1 MRSRKNTS
9 KKNTSVKNSALKQ
22 KRHIRTKSNKHNIS
36 RQGRILKRV
45 LLGLLILFLLFI
57 LVMVIRFGIMASEYQ
72 KEAKRLVKEGGREIF
87 KANQTS
93 ILYDSNG
100 EVITELIGDR
110 DSYYLEYSE
119 IPYFVKRAMITTE
132 DRNFYEH
139 SGVDGKAVLRAF
151 VELVKHDGEITQG
164 GSTITQQLAR
174 NIFLTHEV
182 TMERKLK
189 EMFIAFE
196 LEKTYSKDDILEFY
210 INNIYFANGYYGIE
224 AAARGYFGKT
234 VSELSIAEMAFICA
248 IPNNPSMYDPYVNS
262 EQTTERKNRILK
274 QMYQQK
280 DIDKEMYEEAL
291 YATIVLV
298 PTENETINYVE
309 TYARYCATI
318 ALMKHSGFE
327 FRYYFDDAE
336 EKRVYEDSYYQ
347 LYDEFSAK
355 LYTGGYRI
363 YTSIDLEKQEL
374 LQKCIDEQLTYY
386 TGTYNEG
393 VFEFQGAAACIDNH
407 TGKVVAI
414 VGGRTQDCYG
424 FTLNRAYQSYRQPG
438 STIKPIL
445 TYTPVLERGYY
456 PETMVKDEP
465 IENGPVNSPDTYDG
479 EISLRY
485 AVEKSKN
492 TVAWDLFG
500 KLTAETA
507 IPYLLNMEFKK
518 IVKEDYVP
526 AMSIGGMT
534 YGVSPVEMASAYAAI
549 ENDGQFRSPTCIT
562 KITDADYNIIIDNI
576 NYMES
581 ETTTVNVKQI
591 YSTNAARMMTDIL
604 TGVLKRG
611 TAINYQVENAICA
624 AKTGTTNEN
633 KDIWFVGYSR
643 YYTTAVWAG
652 YDLPKE
658 ISDGYGTKC
667 SGQIWQRFMS
677 GIHAGLEQMDFVP
690 YMRQDGTMSNGE
702 PATEI
707 TTENPEETTTIQEEF
722 YTENPEETSGIEEE
736 TVSGNAGTN
745 GDNDEMTSTADNIRE
760 QSGMENQTTEPERNT
775 GVSNHLPMPSG
786 AGTGEL
792 YTEYW
797 GE

>member
-9 KKNTSVKNSALKQ
+9 KKKKNQS
-22 KRHIRTKSNKHNIS
+22 KRS
-36 RQGRILKRV
+36 RILKRV
-45 LLGLLILFLLFI
+45 LLSLLILFLLFI
-57 LVMVIRFGIMASEYQ
+57 LIFVGRFGMMASDYQ
-72 KEAKRLVKEGGREIF
+72 KEARELVRKGGREIF

-93 ILYDSNG
+93 IIYDKDRN
-100 EVITELIGDR
+100 VITELIGDR

-119 IPYFVKRAMITTE
+119 IPYFVKRALITSE
-132 DRNFYEH
+132 DRNFYKH
-139 SGVDGKAVLRAF
+139 SGVDVKAVLRAF
-151 VELVKHDGEITQG
+151 KELVTNNGEITQG

-196 LEKTYSKDDILEFY
+196 LEKTYSKEEILEFY

-224 AAARGYFGKT
+224 AAARGYFAKS

-248 IPNNPSMYDPYVNS
+248 IPNNPSLYDPYVNS
-262 EQTTERKNRILK
+262 DKTMERKNRILK
-274 QMYQQK
+274 QMLEQK

-291 YATIVLV
+291 FATIVLI

-318 ALMKHSGFE
+318 ALMKHTGFE
-327 FRYYFDDAE
+327 FRYSFQDADDKKEYE
-336 EKRVYEDSYYQ
+336 ENYYQ

-363 YTSIDLEKQEL
+363 FTSIDLGKQEL
-374 LQKCIDEQLTYY
+374 LQKYVDEQLASY

-393 VFEFQGAAACIDNH
+393 VYEFQGAATCIDNN
-407 TGKVVAI
+407 TGRVVAI
-414 VGGRTQDCYG
+414 VGGRTQEHQGY
-424 FTLNRAYQSYRQPG
+424 TLNRAYQSYRQPG

-445 TYTPVLERGYY
+445 IYTPILERGYY
-456 PETMVKDEP
+456 PETMVKDEV
-465 IENGPVNSPDTYDG
+465 IQGGPVNSPNTYDG
-479 EISLRY
+479 DVTLRY

-500 KLTAETA
+500 KLSAETA

-518 IVKEDYVP
+518 IVKNDYVP

-534 YGVSPVEMASAYAAI
+534 YGVSTVEMASAYAAI
-549 ENDGQFRSPTCIT
+549 ENDGQFRSPTCIS
-562 KITDADYNIIIDNI
+562 KITDADFNTIIDNI

-581 ETTTVNVKQI
+581 DTATVAVKQI
-591 YSTNAARMMTDIL
+591 YDANAAKMMTDVL

-611 TAINYQVENAICA
+611 TAVNYQIDNAICA
-624 AKTGTTNEN
+624 AKTGTTNDN
-633 KDIWFVGYSR
+633 KDVWFVGFSQ
-643 YYTTAVWAG
+643 YYTTAVWVG

-677 GIHAGLEQMDFVP
+677 TIHDGLELMDFVP
-690 YMRQDGTMSNGE
+690 YMRQDGTLSNGE
-702 PATEI
+702 PATKE
-707 TTENPEETTTIQEEF
+707 TTVNQEETTTEEF
-722 YTENPEETSGIEEE
+722 YIETEDTSGEEITSDEPQSNTIDVTTDERETDWENPSSGGDSRQETTAAYHPPESSG
-736 TVSGNAGTN
+736 VGG
-745 GDNDEMTSTADNIRE
+745 
-760 QSGMENQTTEPERNT
+760 
-775 GVSNHLPMPSG
+775 
-786 AGTGEL
+786 GEL

>member
-1 MRSRKNTS
+1 MGLRNNRS
-9 KKNTSVKNSALKQ
+9 KKKTTK
-22 KRHIRTKSNKHNIS
+22 KSNNRKS
-36 RQGRILKRV
+36 RVLKRV
-45 LLGLLILFLLFI
+45 LLGLLILLLLFI
-57 LVMVIRFGIMASEYQ
+57 LVMITRFGIMAAEYQ
-72 KEAKRLVKEGGREIF
+72 KEAKQLVKEGGREIF

-93 ILYDSNG
+93 IIYDSAGN
-100 EVITELIGDR
+100 VITELIGDR

-119 IPYFVKRAMITTE
+119 IPYFVKRALITTE

-139 SGVDGKAVLRAF
+139 SGVDVKAILRAM
-151 VELVKHDGEITQG
+151 VELVKNEGAITQG

-196 LEKTYSKDDILEFY
+196 LEKTYSKNDILEFY

-224 AAARGYFGKT
+224 AASKGYFAKS
-234 VSELSIAEMAFICA
+234 VSELSIAEMAYICA
-248 IPNNPSMYDPYVNS
+248 IPNNPSLYDPYVNADK
-262 EQTTERKNRILK
+262 TTERKNRILK
-274 QMYQQK
+274 QMLEQG

-298 PTENETINYVE
+298 PTENERINYVE

-327 FRYYFDDAE
+327 FRYSFETPED
-336 EKRVYEDSYYQ
+336 KRAYEDAYYQ
-347 LYDEFSAK
+347 LYDELSAR

-363 YTSIDLEKQEL
+363 YTSIDLGKQDF
-374 LQKCIDEQLTYY
+374 LQKCIDEQLAYY

-393 VFEFQGAAACIDNH
+393 VFEFQGAAACIDNN

-414 VGGRTQDCYG
+414 VGGRTLDYHG
-424 FTLNRAYQSYRQPG
+424 YTLNRAYQSYRQPG

-456 PETMVKDEP
+456 PETTVVDERM
-465 IENGPVNSPDTYDG
+465 EGGPVNEPNIYEG
-479 EISLRY
+479 EMSLRS

-500 KLTAETA
+500 KLSAETA
-507 IPYLLNMEFKK
+507 ISYLLNMEFKK
-518 IVKEDYVP
+518 IVKNDYVP

-534 YGVSPVEMASAYAAI
+534 YGVSPVEMASAYATI
-549 ENDGQFRSPTCIT
+549 ENDGQFRSPTCIS

-581 ETTTVNVKQI
+581 GSATVAVKQI
-591 YSTNAARMMTDIL
+591 YDANAARTMTDIL
-604 TGVLKRG
+604 TGVLNRG
-611 TAINYQVENAICA
+611 TGVKYQVNNAVCA
-624 AKTGTTNEN
+624 AKTGTTNDN
-633 KDIWFVGYSR
+633 KDVWFVGYSR
-643 YYTTAVWAG
+643 YYTTAVWVG

-667 SGQIWQRFMS
+667 SGLIWQKYMS
-677 GIHAGLEQMDFVP
+677 GIHDGLELKDFLP

-702 PATEI
+702 PATEPV
-707 TTENPEETTTIQEEF
+707 TENTTVPDEL
-722 YTENPEETSGIEEE
+722 YTDVPEE
-736 TVSGNAGTN
+736 TVSSIEEPVT
-745 GDNDEMTSTADNIRE
+745 GDTGISEEIMSSTENNQQETTSESHTTMPEYHTTAPQR
-760 QSGMENQTTEPERNT
+760 P
-775 GVSNHLPMPSG
+775 PKPSG